1 MFWDKTWHVEDLPNK
16 NHSAL
21 CGLWTGG
28 KPSLYTLLDRK
39 KKEFF
44 LPPLRPHPPISSLCA
59 DGAPP
64 LLPIYCIW
72 TETGTWASCAI
83 LSTTCMQ
90 DKILIK
96 RLILRSHA
104 IFSFTITG
112 LTQSPSHQSCIFQ
125 EHTGQ
130 VIVCRTCPRLS
141 SNKPDV
147 NTNQRNTTALA

>member
-1 MFWDKTWHVEDLPNK
+1 MPSGLMFWDKTWHVEDLPNK

-28 KPSLYTLLDRK
+28 KPSLYTLLDWK

-44 LPPLRPHPPISSLCA
+44 LPPLRPHPSISSLCA

-96 RLILRSHA
+96 RLIFKVSRNFQFYYYWTDTVTISSKLYFSGAYRASH
-104 IFSFTITG
+104 SV
-112 LTQSPSHQSCIFQ
+112 QNMPSSVQQQTRC
-125 EHTGQ
+125 
-130 VIVCRTCPRLS
+130 
-141 SNKPDV
+141 
-147 NTNQRNTTALA
+147 